1 MTNSSDTPMTLP
13 ANPSFEDVVR
23 CRRSVRGFLP
33 KAVPRTLLHEIF
45 SLAQLAPSNCNI
57 QPWKVA
63 VASGDSCRRLRDK
76 LVAAVREGLRPN
88 PDHQRV
94 DKFEGVFRQRQV
106 DTAVALYGNMKIAR
120 DDGEGRRRASLRN
133 FEFFDAPH
141 AAFIAMPRIFNES
154 VAVDVGMYAQ
164 NLMLAMTANGLG
176 SCAQASVSRYPDII
190 REHFGWHDSLAV
202 LMGISFGYED
212 PSVPANKTIVPRA
225 DIREEV
231 IFLD

>member
-1 MTNSSDTPMTLP
+1 MTNTSETPMILP
-13 ANPSFEDVVR
+13 ENPSFEDVVR

-33 KAVPRTLLHEIF
+33 KAVPQDLLHKIF

-63 VASGDSCRRLRDK
+63 VASGESCRLLRDK
-76 LVAAVREGLRPN
+76 LVAAVTEGVKPN
-88 PDHQRV
+88 PDHRRV

-106 DTAVALYGNMKIAR
+106 DTAVALYGNMNIAR

-141 AAFIAMPRIFNES
+141 AAFIAMPSIFNES

-190 REHFGWHDSLAV
+190 RAHFGWNDSLAV
-202 LMGISFGYED
+202 LMGISFGFED
-212 PSVPANKTIVPRA
+212 PSIPANKTVVPRA